1 MTYNRFLAKWQHI
14 TSSLSKT
21 GPGLHWFSS
30 TSLLFINTSQVGC
43 TCSRHY
49 IFPHIYRQSFLMP
62 SVQGMI
68 FYRNQVSVFSNTF
81 SLIMDH
87 VLPFCWESVFSYLIK
102 YFMDLHSNLGMVIV
116 PFQMKPLSKSS
127 FLPED
132 TESQQGSFAGNIS
145 VQIWNISNQFEMQQ
159 YMEI

>member
-1 MTYNRFLAKWQHI
+1 
-14 TSSLSKT
+14 
-21 GPGLHWFSS
+21 
-30 TSLLFINTSQVGC
+30 
-43 TCSRHY
+43 
-49 IFPHIYRQSFLMP
+49 
-62 SVQGMI
+62 
-68 FYRNQVSVFSNTF
+68 
-81 SLIMDH
+81 
-87 VLPFCWESVFSYLIK
+87 
-102 YFMDLHSNLGMVIV
+102 MDLHSNLGMVIV